1 MARGRKSKTKRESTF
16 SKKNAGREG
25 RFPIRVVSR
34 KEGNK
39 YDFIGGF
46 TREGRSDPV
55 TVVDANGRPVPF
67 KSIGNLEVNKNNS

>member
-1 MARGRKSKTKRESTF
+1 MARGKKVVKRREKVHSRKRMLGEKEV
-16 SKKNAGREG
+16 
-25 RFPIRVVSR
+25 FPIRVVSR

-55 TVVDANGRPVPF
+55 TIVDVEGRPIPF
-67 KSIGNLEVNKNNS
+67 KSIGNLVG

>member
-1 MARGRKSKTKRESTF
+1 MLGE
-16 SKKNAGREG
+16 NEV
-25 RFPIRVVSR
+25 FPIRVVSR

-67 KSIGNLEVNKNNS
+67 KSIGNLVG

>member
-1 MARGRKSKTKRESTF
+1 MARGKKVVKRREKVHSRKRMLGEKEV
-16 SKKNAGREG
+16 
-25 RFPIRVVSR
+25 FPIRVVSR

-55 TVVDANGRPVPF
+55 TIVDADGRPVPF
-67 KSIGNLEVNKNNS
+67 KSIGNLVG

>member
-1 MARGRKSKTKRESTF
+1 MARGKKVVKRREKVHSRKRMLGEKEV
-16 SKKNAGREG
+16 
-25 RFPIRVVSR
+25 FPIRVVSR

-67 KSIGNLEVNKNNS
+67 KSIGNLVG

>member
-1 MARGRKSKTKRESTF
+1 MARGKKVVKRREKVHSRKRMLGEKEV
-16 SKKNAGREG
+16 
-25 RFPIRVVSR
+25 FPIRVISR
-34 KEGNK
+34 REGNK

-67 KSIGNLEVNKNNS
+67 KSIGNLVG

>member
-1 MARGRKSKTKRESTF
+1 MARGKKVVKRREKVHSRKRMLGEKEV
-16 SKKNAGREG
+16 
-25 RFPIRVVSR
+25 FPIRVVSR

-55 TVVDANGRPVPF
+55 TIVDAEGRPVPF
-67 KSIGNLEVNKNNS
+67 KRIGNLVG

>member
-1 MARGRKSKTKRESTF
+1 MARGKKVVKRREKVHSRKRMLGEKEV
-16 SKKNAGREG
+16 
-25 RFPIRVVSR
+25 FPIRVVSR

-55 TVVDANGRPVPF
+55 TIVDADGRPVPF
-67 KSIGNLEVNKNNS
+67 KSIGYLVG

>member
-1 MARGRKSKTKRESTF
+1 MARGKKVVKRREKVHSRKRMLGEKEV
-16 SKKNAGREG
+16 
-25 RFPIRVVSR
+25 FPIRVVSR

-55 TVVDANGRPVPF
+55 TIVDVDGRPVPF
-67 KSIGNLEVNKNNS
+67 KSIGNLVG

>member
-1 MARGRKSKTKRESTF
+1 MARGKKVVKR
-16 SKKNAGREG
+16 REKVQSRQRMLG
-25 RFPIRVVSR
+25 DKQVFPIRVISR
-34 KEGNK
+34 REGNK

-67 KSIGNLEVNKNNS
+67 KSIGNLVG

>member
-1 MARGRKSKTKRESTF
+1 MARGKKVVKRREKVHSRKRMLGEKEV
-16 SKKNAGREG
+16 
-25 RFPIRVVSR
+25 FPIRVVSR

-55 TVVDANGRPVPF
+55 TIVDAEGRPVPF
-67 KSIGNLEVNKNNS
+67 KSIGNLVG